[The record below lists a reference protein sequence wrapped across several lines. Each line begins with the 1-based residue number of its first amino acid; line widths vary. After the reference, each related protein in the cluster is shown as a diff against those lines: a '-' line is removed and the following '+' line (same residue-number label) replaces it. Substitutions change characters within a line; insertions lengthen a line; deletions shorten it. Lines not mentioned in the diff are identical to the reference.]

1 MWSGTGAA
9 LTGGPWRVP
18 TDRMWAVDIEPGL
31 WRLGF
36 ELFRGRGRMKA
47 RFIQGDFLSMA
58 DDSLGELQG
67 NVDVVIA
74 SQFPHQFSRD
84 GQTMATKRIVA
95 LSQPGTMLVGYQQ
108 GRKTAREYM
117 RPWGMMFYHNL
128 MSLVQLWDGVQQ
140 ETNTQWRLEVTEV
153 DLKEWGMGRGGRAM
167 DAGRS
172 PGDQLCYYSHLTM
185 VETGIPMDYQ
195 CFVTSNTPRNPCS
208 SRTHSSIRWTNGAQ

>member
-128 MSLVQLWDGVQQ
+128 MSFVQLWDGVQQ

-153 DLKEWGMGRGGRAM
+153 DLKE
-167 DAGRS
+167 
-172 PGDQLCYYSHLTM
+172 
-185 VETGIPMDYQ
+185 
-195 CFVTSNTPRNPCS
+195 
-208 SRTHSSIRWTNGAQ
+208 